1 MGLMNDPYA
10 STRQALER
18 SVLDGPAT
26 LAPAM
31 RRAASDPALWH
42 ELPAGL
48 RPLLEKIWSTAYRV
62 TDEDVAALK
71 RSYDDDALFEIIV
84 ACALGA
90 ARARFQA
97 GLAALERK

>member
-1 MGLMNDPYA
+1 MRPIHDPHEP
-10 STRQALER
+10 TRLTLER

-42 ELPAGL
+42 ELPAEL

-62 TDEDVAALK
+62 TDEDVAAL
-71 RSYDDDALFEIIV
+71 
-84 ACALGA
+84 
-90 ARARFQA
+90 
-97 GLAALERK
+97 